1 MCMIFI
7 IAFSSLFITSN
18 GILKYVLPVIYLLL
32 GVGNGA
38 YEIFDNVAIYEAS
51 KDKLQTSYVTFER
64 FIEGIVTAIL
74 PVLSYTILSEN
85 NNVIK
90 ITFGLAILSY
100 LILGIYFGSR
110 KDKNIEVK

>member
-1 MCMIFI
+1 
-7 IAFSSLFITSN
+7 
-18 GILKYVLPVIYLLL
+18 VLPVIYLLL